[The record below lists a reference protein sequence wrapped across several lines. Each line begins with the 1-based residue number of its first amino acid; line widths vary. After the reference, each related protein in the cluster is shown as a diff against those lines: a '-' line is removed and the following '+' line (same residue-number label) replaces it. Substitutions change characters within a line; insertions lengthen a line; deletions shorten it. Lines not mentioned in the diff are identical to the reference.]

1 MNLALTDKSLKQ
13 FRYSPKFSGAASGTI
28 KSKGQLRTY
37 YYYVPNSVAKK
48 PRIPFLLALH
58 GAGRTGLSMIDTWH
72 KIADKY
78 GFVIVAPNGINKNWS
93 IKNNELQFF
102 KKVVADVELKSEHI
116 HSHIYIFGHSNGAA
130 KAIWE
135 GANNQAYFDR
145 VAVHGGTLPKKVG
158 SGVKNKPTSMKVG
171 LFIGD
176 SDHIFSIDSAR
187 QTSRW
192 LTSIGVQ
199 SDIYILENHTH
210 WYYQDANRINSSI
223 WAYLTRQ

>member
-13 FRYSPKFSGAASGTI
+13 FHYSPIFTGAASGSI
-28 KSKGQLRTY
+28 RLNDQLRTY
-37 YYYVPNSVAKK
+37 YYYVPDSASKETSL
-48 PRIPFLLALH
+48 PFLLALH
-58 GAGRTGLSMIDTWH
+58 GAGRTGLSMIDTWR

-93 IKNNELQFF
+93 IKNSDLQLF
-102 KKVVADVELKSEHI
+102 KKVVVDVELKSERS
-116 HSHIYIFGHSNGAA
+116 HSHIYVFGHSNGAA